1 MTAPAF
7 PARHETTRRSG
18 TRTEGDLL
26 RQAFRRRATHAIEHI
41 SRLASLDA
49 LAQALEAPTDFGA
62 IAAALGG
69 TAMPEAARDLDPL
82 ADAVARGAGERERL
96 VAAAGG
102 LLSATEAG
110 RVLGGISRQAVD
122 KRRRGNQVLAVRLG
136 GDWRYPAAQFGP
148 DGQVPALLPSVLQD
162 AAGLGMSGWAI
173 LDFLLAPDT
182 ALRGSS
188 PLDVLR
194 RNGPDT
200 AGVRRLLA
208 AAGADAFG

>member
-1 MTAPAF
+1 VG
-7 PARHETTRRSG
+7 RS
-18 TRTEGDLL
+18 EGDPL
-26 RQAFRRRATHAIEHI
+26 RDAFRRRAIHAIDHI
-41 SRLASLDA
+41 SQSADLDV
-49 LAQALEAPTDFGA
+49 LAQALAAPTDFGA
-62 IAAALGG
+62 VAAALGG
-69 TAMPEAARDLDPL
+69 AAMPQVARDLDPL

-96 VAAAGG
+96 AAAAGG
-102 LLSATEAG
+102 LLSAAEAG

-122 KRRRGNQVLAVRLG
+122 KRRRTNQVLAVRVG

-148 DGQVPALLPSVLQD
+148 DGQVPAQLPMVLRE

-173 LDFLLAPDT
+173 LDFLLAPEA
-182 ALRGSS
+182 ALQGAG

-200 AGVRRLLA
+200 AEVRRLLT